1 MKEEVKKVAIANLSI
16 KRTHWAN
23 RDFSEYKDAAWIY
36 FFDEIFFVSCIFLV
50 RGIVDKTKE
59 IKNNTVI
66 LTRLQKVRLDSS
78 NSPKETVRYK
88 FKFKLTEIFHFNF
101 SNN

>member
-1 MKEEVKKVAIANLSI
+1 MKEEGEKIAIANLSI

-23 RDFSEYKDAAWIY
+23 RDFSEYKQAAWIY

-50 RGIVDKTKE
+50 RGIVDKIKE
-59 IKNNTVI
+59 ITKNAVK

-88 FKFKLTEIFHFNF
+88 FKFKLTDNF
-101 SNN
+101 SLWF